1 MAFPTREPLKEPAHL
16 VRDALI
22 DGGRRRGA
30 GAGAV
35 GVGVYCGRDLAA
47 AAGHFG
53 ELPFGLC
60 PEAEPGRD
68 GVRAASAGTLLVE
81 ALLLLERPSGSP
93 GEFGVL
99 GALGEA
105 LGALGQF
112 EGDGEAH
119 RGDGD
124 TERVGAVVVGDA
136 RDGGLVPGKKKKGGN
151 ECASHV
157 CVCMLDGVLFA
168 E

>member
-35 GVGVYCGRDLAA
+35 GVGVYRGRDLAA
-47 AAGHFG
+47 AAGYFG
-53 ELPFGLC
+53 ELPFGLR
-60 PEAEPGRD
+60 PEAKPGRD

-99 GALGEA
+99 GALEEALGEA
-105 LGALGQF
+105 LGALGQC

-136 RDGGLVPGKKKKGGN
+136 RDGGLVPGEKKKGRN
-151 ECASHV
+151 ECASQVCKCV
-157 CVCMLDGVLFA
+157 CVY
-168 E
+168 